1 MPVSIL
7 SIPFVLQRG
16 KVYRP
21 SEGEYVEIA
30 LALREIW
37 RRAPKD
43 YELAEVSRFFSAVHL
58 VQVDG
63 GNMVAI
69 NSSASWSEGVK
80 CSLGVPPPP
89 YDQLK
94 SNELQDFV
102 AGLERYV
109 SLVKDGLKLSK
120 IELKGILFGGV
131 LSELKERLSFL
142 EEWRVNPDEV
152 VPAEVTLDVVC
163 RNSAITQFLTDE
175 KVDDASGEYRRFTA
189 FLEERLDFFRRKVE
203 EVEADV
209 ERERRRLREKAEREI
224 SRASQEMEDEIKR
237 IDREKFGGVPPRIT
251 VLSRYAKR
259 VEGKLTGLSS
269 VSEPEDMLD
278 KLGDAIEFLEEIL
291 EKLVSLERKCE
302 NYLKQKE
309 RFEAEKERRKR
320 REEKRFQKRR
330 KRILNEFEREV
341 ARMDLDVE
349 RVKELLFKAMT
360 LREEYVASFQKWLP
374 RAKRGVEENRRF
386 LLSSSTVQ
394 VDAPVTVYVPF
405 FAAKVRRD
413 RREEVIVIPPLTIDE
428 AGGIQASRNLEK
440 TVRGSLERRKSLQF
454 ISTGMKRFNY
464 LLNPKVAEL
473 FSRGLELLSKKNL
486 VREREEKA
494 IRTFYDR
501 FLKPAF

>member
-1 MPVSIL
+1 M
-7 SIPFVLQRG
+7 
-16 KVYRP
+16 
-21 SEGEYVEIA
+21 
-30 LALREIW
+30 
-37 RRAPKD
+37 
-43 YELAEVSRFFSAVHL
+43 
-58 VQVDG
+58 
-63 GNMVAI
+63 
-69 NSSASWSEGVK
+69 
-80 CSLGVPPPP
+80 
-89 YDQLK
+89 
-94 SNELQDFV
+94 
-102 AGLERYV
+102 
-109 SLVKDGLKLSK
+109 
-120 IELKGILFGGV
+120 
-131 LSELKERLSFL
+131 
-142 EEWRVNPDEV
+142 
-152 VPAEVTLDVVC
+152 
-163 RNSAITQFLTDE
+163 
-175 KVDDASGEYRRFTA
+175 
-189 FLEERLDFFRRKVE
+189 
-203 EVEADV
+203 
-209 ERERRRLREKAEREI
+209 
-224 SRASQEMEDEIKR
+224 
-237 IDREKFGGVPPRIT
+237 
-251 VLSRYAKR
+251 LSRYAKR